1 MLRGNY
7 SDVHIVYEAL
17 YNEIRLDQRYRE
29 IYSPKG
35 FFIDYKIMKQLA
47 LKRKF
52 GSLVTPIMFTLAWI
66 MPVILFA
73 RWIQMLATSL
83 GTSASKNNDQSIWI
97 VPTISTNESLIRAA
111 LTRGRRT
118 DLPQF
123 TLYNLTDVLPL
134 CMDFNA
140 LLISGWQTLLLVLR
154 ITLFG
159 TNRTALLLHARDST
173 NMLLLAKFARS
184 HPNDLFATDC
194 HYQRWSF
201 ILSHTA
207 RDLTLVQ
214 HGILDSDVDLPRRGG
229 EVRQIIVRDEP
240 SAKSWLKYYRS
251 IEETTIF
258 IPVIE
263 LDHNSFS
270 HTAVFLASS
279 FPTIDLEIS
288 FAQALRQKGLAPLI
302 VKLHPAHR
310 YDDRRFN
317 LLSLADYVCYPSE
330 NPSCA
335 VFVSHS
341 SSMEA
346 IYRQHSIPTVS
357 ILQEGTTDVAVAT
370 VMRILNNKILP

>member
-1 MLRGNY
+1 MLRCNY
-7 SDVHIVYEAL
+7 SDVHIIYEAL

-52 GSLVTPIMFTLAWI
+52 GLLVTPIMFTLAWI

-73 RWIQMLATSL
+73 RWIQMLAISL

-134 CMDFNA
+134 YMDFRA
-140 LLISGWQTLLLVLR
+140 LLTSGWQTLLLVLR

-207 RDLTLVQ
+207 RDLTMVQ
-214 HGILDSDVDLPRRGG
+214 HGILDSDVGLPRRGG

-240 SAKSWLKYYRS
+240 SAKSWHKYYRS

-263 LDHNSFS
+263 LDRNSFS

-288 FAQALRQKGLAPLI
+288 FIQALRQKGPTPLI

-341 SSMEA
+341 SSMEI
-346 IYRQHSIPTVS
+346 IYRQHAIPTVS
-357 ILQEGTTDVAVAT
+357 ILQEGTTDAAVAT
-370 VMRILNNKILP
+370 VMRILDNKILP